1 MKFLINIKYQVT
13 TADYTTKHAVTKSCD
28 AADAAMCLTSA
39 VRQLAAE
46 TPGIITNILASV
58 AIDHSP
64 VCAVCGEPVQSDCNV
79 CDICLEDANV

>member
-1 MKFLINIKYQVT
+1 MKFSVT
-13 TADYTTKHAVTKSCD
+13 VEYHVSIAGYTTKHEMTKSCD